1 MRAPPPAAHL
11 FVRGPEWPVPV
22 LTSGGGFGA
31 ALSGQPRTEV
41 KAASTAT
48 TARLLAALGAVPPKG
63 LAGYRGD
70 ACEVV
75 VAVQEGE
82 SPQLGSRGDDEGH
95 RTGDAG
101 LLVTTDHVI
110 GRLTAYAGAPVL
122 E

>member
-1 MRAPPPAAHL
+1 M
-11 FVRGPEWPVPV
+11 
-22 LTSGGGFGA
+22 
-31 ALSGQPRTEV
+31 
-41 KAASTAT
+41 KAARTAT

-82 SPQLGSRGDDEGH
+82 SPQLGSRGAEVH

-101 LLVTTDHVI
+101 LLVARRLLGTGRLVTTDHVI